1 LTFFVLEFINTA
13 IHSDMKRS
21 LLLLCVMFSL
31 VMCKKEK
38 KDEDI
43 NNSGSTATTNT
54 STDIVPFTVS
64 VTINGETTNFQY
76 GTGDLQLLHSSSVY
90 LTTNSASI
98 TPAASLSDI
107 PNSGSSNPGYL
118 FVQLPPRYAAR
129 TLWEEDPAQFFINYF
144 NETYSLTPNTSAL
157 FDVLLPNGDF
167 WYLSEQANAGNWIS
181 SYEIIEEN
189 SPAIVRV
196 QSNLLLSLK
205 NSVTEEIATASVNLT
220 FQFRQPD

>member
-1 LTFFVLEFINTA
+1 LAVVVHEYINA
-13 IHSDMKRS
+13 AKYSDMKRS

-38 KDEDI
+38 NDED
-43 NNSGSTATTNT
+43 NNSGSTDSTNT
-54 STDIVPFTVS
+54 SADIVPFTVS

-98 TPAASLSDI
+98 TPAVSLSDI

-118 FVQLPPRYAAR
+118 FVQLPPRYAAK

-167 WYLSEQANAGNWIS
+167 
-181 SYEIIEEN
+181 
-189 SPAIVRV
+189 
-196 QSNLLLSLK
+196 
-205 NSVTEEIATASVNLT
+205 
-220 FQFRQPD
+220 